1 MSEGRRDVLVG
12 GIEAGGTKFVC
23 AVGRGPEDVRR
34 PENRMSFNTGQDP
47 AKLLSSVVEWFESR
61 EKAVGKLAAIG
72 VASFGPVDLDESSRT
87 YGYITSTP
95 KEGWNNTNVLGPI
108 RDKFPGLPIG
118 FDTDVNGAA
127 LGEHVWG
134 AAVGLGDFVY
144 ITMGTGIGAGGMTR
158 GQLLHGLVHPEIG
171 HLRIPRLPGD
181 TFAGNCWYHGDCW
194 EGLCSGPSLEK
205 RTGMR
210 AEHLPP
216 DHEAWGQLAKYVGV
230 ALANLVCTLSPKRII
245 IGGSVR
251 KAGHFGEARFFER
264 VRVETRAWLNKYVS
278 SPWILTDKIN
288 DYIVPPKLGDDA
300 GVCGAIALGQLAIK

>member
-1 MSEGRRDVLVG
+1 MSEERRDVLVG

-95 KEGWNNTNVLGPI
+95 KVGWNNTHVLGPI
-108 RDKFPGLPIG
+108 RDRFPGLPIG

-134 AAVGLGDFVY
+134 AAAGLGDFVY
-144 ITMGTGIGAGGMTR
+144 ITIGTGIGAGGMTR
-158 GQLLHGLVHPEIG
+158 GQLLHGLVHAPAT
-171 HLRIPRLPGD
+171 RPRSVG
-181 TFAGNCWYHGDCW
+181 AAH
-194 EGLCSGPSLEK
+194 EV
-205 RTGMR
+205 RRRR
-210 AEHLPP
+210 ASEPRV
-216 DHEAWGQLAKYVGV
+216 Y
-230 ALANLVCTLSPKRII
+230 ALA
-245 IGGSVR
+245 
-251 KAGHFGEARFFER
+251 EAHHHRRQRPQGRPFR
-264 VRVETRAWLNKYVS
+264 R
-278 SPWILTDKIN
+278 
-288 DYIVPPKLGDDA
+288 
-300 GVCGAIALGQLAIK
+300 GQVL